1 MISSIHLLLLV
12 LASSQT
18 AQAFEASPRDGT
30 NNDTDSASA
39 KGLSL
44 AAIISIIVG
53 IIFIFALAT
62 CLFVVYFARQR
73 NSPPPLYEQRYYY
86 RQDIESP
93 KTMVEP
99 WGYVVAHQPR
109 YPEFHGVARTGS
121 LETNGEFYNHME
133 NAARS
138 GHIQLTHDPRS
149 VIHGHD
155 NAMPAHHAYDP
166 NAVSK
171 QARNAI
177 SSHSLPPPQPIHK
190 RRPGT
195 PDSFIIRA
203 YKSAVEDASRL
214 PEPQPL
220 PTPGQSVLSSPSEP
234 SSSPT
239 LVASSSR
246 WSSRLSSLSLPR
258 LYIPKKAP
266 PPSLVLQPLASRPRD
281 AADHQLH
288 ITPPL
293 LSDPRF
299 IDRPLGAGVVVLE
312 RNRPPTPRNS
322 EKYAAYTEVP
332 LASGKSILYGM

>member
-1 MISSIHLLLLV
+1 MFSSINLLLLA

-18 AQAFEASPRDGT
+18 VQAFKASPRDN
-30 NNDTDSASA
+30 NNDDGP
-39 KGLSL
+39 KGLST
-44 AAIISIIVG
+44 AAIIGIIVG
-53 IIFIFALAT
+53 ILFIFALAT
-62 CLFVVYFARQR
+62 CLFIVYFARQR
-73 NSPPPLYEQRYYY
+73 NPPPPFYEQRYYY
-86 RQDIESP
+86 RQDVETSP

-99 WGYVVAHQPR
+99 WVYVAHQSH
-109 YPEFHGVARTGS
+109 YPDIHGGARNGS
-121 LETNGEFYNHME
+121 ISTNGEFYNHME

-149 VIHGHD
+149 VIHGPD

-166 NAVSK
+166 NAVSR
-171 QARNAI
+171 QARDAI
-177 SSHSLPPPQPIHK
+177 SSHSLPPPQPTHK

-203 YKSAVEDASRL
+203 YKSAVEDASR
-214 PEPQPL
+214 PSEPQPL
-220 PTPGQSVLSSPSEP
+220 PTPGQSVLSSPSEI

-239 LVASSSR
+239 LVGSSSR
-246 WSSRLSSLSLPR
+246 WSSRLSSLSLPK

-266 PPSLVLQPLASRPRD
+266 PPSLVLQPLTTRSGD
-281 AADHQLH
+281 GADHQLH

-299 IDRPLGAGVVVLE
+299 IDRPLGAGIVVIE
-312 RNRPPTPRNS
+312 RNRPPTPKDS
-322 EKYAAYTEVP
+322 EKYAAYAEVP

>member
-1 MISSIHLLLLV
+1 MISSIHLLLLA
-12 LASSQT
+12 LASCQT
-18 AQAFEASPRDGT
+18 TQAFMASPRDGT
-30 NNDTDSASA
+30 SDADSTSS
-39 KGLSL
+39 KSLSTS
-44 AAIISIIVG
+44 AIIGIIVG
-53 IIFIFALAT
+53 IVIIFALAT
-62 CLFVVYFARQR
+62 VLFAVYFARQR
-73 NSPPPLYEQRYYY
+73 NAPPPFYEQRYYY
-86 RQDIESP
+86 RQDLEASP

-99 WGYVVAHQPR
+99 WVYVAHQSH
-109 YPEFHGVARTGS
+109 YPEVSRDGS
-121 LETNGEFYNHME
+121 VGTNGEFYNHME

-149 VIHGHD
+149 VIHGPD

-171 QARNAI
+171 QARDAI
-177 SSHSLPPPQPIHK
+177 SSHSLPTPQPIHK

-203 YKSAVEDASRL
+203 YKSAVENASR
-214 PEPQPL
+214 PSEPQPL

-239 LVASSSR
+239 LVGSSSR
-246 WSSRLSSLSLPR
+246 WSRLSSLSLPK

-266 PPSLVLQPLASRPRD
+266 PPSLVLQPLATRPRD

-312 RNRPPTPRNS
+312 RNRPATPNDS
-322 EKYAAYTEVP
+322 EKYAAYKDVP

>member
-1 MISSIHLLLLV
+1 MISSIHVLLLA

-18 AQAFEASPRDGT
+18 AQAFKVVPRDGA
-30 NNDTDSASA
+30 NDTDSASS
-39 KGLSL
+39 KGLST
-44 AAIISIIVG
+44 AEIIGIIVG

-73 NSPPPLYEQRYYY
+73 NPPPPFYEQRYYY
-86 RQDIESP
+86 RQDIEASP

-99 WGYVVAHQPR
+99 WVYVAHQSH
-109 YPEFHGVARTGS
+109 YPEFQGVARDGS
-121 LETNGEFYNHME
+121 IGTNGEFYNHME

-149 VIHGHD
+149 AIHGHD

-171 QARNAI
+171 QARDAI

-203 YKSAVEDASRL
+203 YKSVVEDASR
-214 PEPQPL
+214 PSEPQAL
-220 PTPGQSVLSSPSEP
+220 PTPGPSTSSSPSEP

-239 LVASSSR
+239 LVGSSFRLELQTFLALFAQAIHTKESSTSESCASTPSWAARRRCRSSA
-246 WSSRLSSLSLPR
+246 SHHTSSL
-258 LYIPKKAP
+258 
-266 PPSLVLQPLASRPRD
+266 
-281 AADHQLH
+281 
-288 ITPPL
+288 
-293 LSDPRF
+293 
-299 IDRPLGAGVVVLE
+299 E
-312 RNRPPTPRNS
+312 RS
-322 EKYAAYTEVP
+322 
-332 LASGKSILYGM
+332 SIR

>member
-1 MISSIHLLLLV
+1 MISTIHLLLLA

-18 AQAFEASPRDGT
+18 ARAFKASPRDSS
-30 NNDTDSASA
+30 NDTDSASS
-39 KGLSL
+39 KGLPL
-44 AAIISIIVG
+44 AAIIGIIVG
-53 IIFIFALAT
+53 IMFIFALAT

-73 NSPPPLYEQRYYY
+73 ASPPPFYEQRYYY

-93 KTMVEP
+93 KGMVEP
-99 WGYVVAHQPR
+99 WEYVAQQSH
-109 YPEFHGVARTGS
+109 YPELHGVDRNGS
-121 LETNGEFYNHME
+121 AETNAEFYNRME
-133 NAARS
+133 SAARS

-166 NAVSK
+166 NTVSK
-171 QARNAI
+171 QARNAV
-177 SSHSLPPPQPIHK
+177 SSHSLPPPQPTYK
-190 RRPGT
+190 RRPDT

-203 YKSAVEDASRL
+203 YKSAVEDASRT

-234 SSSPT
+234 RSSPT
-239 LVASSSR
+239 LVGSASR
-246 WSSRLSSLSLPR
+246 WSSRLSSLSLPK

-266 PPSLVLQPLASRPRD
+266 PPSLVLQPLATRPRD

-293 LSDPRF
+293 LSDARF
-299 IDRPLGAGVVVLE
+299 LDRPLGAGVVVLE
-312 RNRPPTPRNS
+312 RNRPPTPKNS

>member
-1 MISSIHLLLLV
+1 MISSIHLLLLA

-18 AQAFEASPRDGT
+18 AQAFKAFRRDGT
-30 NNDTDSASA
+30 NDADSTSS
-39 KGLSL
+39 KSLSTS
-44 AAIISIIVG
+44 AIIGIIVG
-53 IIFIFALAT
+53 IVIIFALAT
-62 CLFVVYFARQR
+62 VLFAVYFARQR
-73 NSPPPLYEQRYYY
+73 NAPRPFYEQRYYY
-86 RQDIESP
+86 RQDIEASP
-93 KTMVEP
+93 KTMAEP
-99 WGYVVAHQPR
+99 WVYVAHQSH
-109 YPEFHGVARTGS
+109 YPEVPRDGS
-121 LETNGEFYNHME
+121 IGTNGEFYNHME

-149 VIHGHD
+149 VIHGPD

-171 QARNAI
+171 QARDAA

-203 YKSAVEDASRL
+203 YKSAVENASR
-214 PEPQPL
+214 PSEPQPL
-220 PTPGQSVLSSPSEP
+220 PTPGRSVLPSPSEP

-239 LVASSSR
+239 LVGSSSR
-246 WSSRLSSLSLPR
+246 WSRLSSLSLPK

-266 PPSLVLQPLASRPRD
+266 PPSLVLQPLATRPGD

-299 IDRPLGAGVVVLE
+299 VDRPLGAGVVVLE
-312 RNRPPTPRNS
+312 RNRPHTPNDS
-322 EKYAAYTEVP
+322 EKYAAYKDVP

>member
-1 MISSIHLLLLV
+1 MISSMHLLLLA

-18 AQAFEASPRDGT
+18 AQAFKAFPRDG
-30 NNDTDSASA
+30 NNDTESASS
-39 KGLSL
+39 KGLPL
-44 AAIISIIVG
+44 AAIIGIIVG
-53 IIFIFALAT
+53 IVFIFGLAT
-62 CLFVVYFARQR
+62 CLFVIYFARQR
-73 NSPPPLYEQRYYY
+73 HSPRPFYEQRYYY
-86 RQDIESP
+86 RQEIESP

-99 WGYVVAHQPR
+99 WEYVAHQPR
-109 YPEFHGVARTGS
+109 YPEFQGVARNGPV
-121 LETNGEFYNHME
+121 ETNAEFYNRME
-133 NAARS
+133 SAARS

-149 VIHGHD
+149 AIHGHD

-166 NAVSK
+166 NTVSK
-171 QARNAI
+171 QARSAT
-177 SSHSLPPPQPIHK
+177 SSHSLPHPQPTHK

-203 YKSAVEDASRL
+203 YKSAVEDASRV

-220 PTPGQSVLSSPSEP
+220 PTPKHSVLSSPSEP
-234 SSSPT
+234 NSSPT
-239 LVASSSR
+239 LVGSSSR
-246 WSSRLSSLSLPR
+246 WSSRFSSLSLPK

-266 PPSLVLQPLASRPRD
+266 PPSLVLQPLATQPRD
-281 AADHQLH
+281 GADHQLH

-312 RNRPPTPRNS
+312 RNRPPTPKNS

>member
-1 MISSIHLLLLV
+1 MISSIHLLLLA
-12 LASSQT
+12 LACSQT
-18 AQAFEASPRDGT
+18 AQAFKVFPRDST
-30 NNDTDSASA
+30 NDNASASS
-39 KGLSL
+39 KGLST
-44 AAIISIIVG
+44 AEIIGIIVG

-73 NSPPPLYEQRYYY
+73 NAPPPFYEQRYYY
-86 RQDIESP
+86 RQDIEASP

-99 WGYVVAHQPR
+99 WVYVAHQSH
-109 YPEFHGVARTGS
+109 YPEFQGVARDGS
-121 LETNGEFYNHME
+121 IATNGEFYNHME
-133 NAARS
+133 NAARL

-149 VIHGHD
+149 VVHGHD

-171 QARNAI
+171 QARDAI
-177 SSHSLPPPQPIHK
+177 SSHSLPTPQPIHK

-203 YKSAVEDASRL
+203 YKSVVEDASR
-214 PEPQPL
+214 PSEPQPL

-239 LVASSSR
+239 LVGSSSG
-246 WSSRLSSLSLPR
+246 WSSRLSSLSLPK

-266 PPSLVLQPLASRPRD
+266 PPSLVLQPLATRPGD

-299 IDRPLGAGVVVLE
+299 IDRPLGAGIVVLE
-312 RNRPPTPRNS
+312 RNRPPTPKNS

>member
-1 MISSIHLLLLV
+1 MISSIHLFLLA

-18 AQAFEASPRDGT
+18 TQAFNASPRD
-30 NNDTDSASA
+30 DTSDNDSASS
-39 KGLSL
+39 KGLSTT
-44 AAIISIIVG
+44 AIIGLIVG
-53 IIFIFALAT
+53 IVFIFALAT
-62 CLFVVYFARQR
+62 CLFVVYFSRQR
-73 NSPPPLYEQRYYY
+73 NSPPPHYEQRYYY
-86 RQDIESP
+86 RQDTEASP

-99 WGYVVAHQPR
+99 WVYVAHQSH
-109 YPEFHGVARTGS
+109 YPEFPGDGS
-121 LETNGEFYNHME
+121 IGTNGEFYNHME

-171 QARNAI
+171 QARDAV
-177 SSHSLPPPQPIHK
+177 SSHSLPTPQPIHK

-203 YKSAVEDASRL
+203 YKSAVEDASQ
-214 PEPQPL
+214 PQSL
-220 PTPGQSVLSSPSEP
+220 PTPGQSVLLSPSEP

-239 LVASSSR
+239 LVGSSSR
-246 WSSRLSSLSLPR
+246 WSRLSSLSLPK

-266 PPSLVLQPLASRPRD
+266 PPSLVLQPLATRPGD

-312 RNRPPTPRNS
+312 RNRPPTPQTS
-322 EKYAAYTEVP
+322 EKYAAYNDVP
-332 LASGKSILYGM
+332 LGSGKSILYGM

>member
-1 MISSIHLLLLV
+1 MISSLHLLLLA
-12 LASSQT
+12 LASCQT
-18 AQAFEASPRDGT
+18 TQAFMASPRDGT
-30 NNDTDSASA
+30 SDADSTSS
-39 KGLSL
+39 KSLSTS
-44 AAIISIIVG
+44 AIIGIIVG
-53 IIFIFALAT
+53 IVIIFALAT
-62 CLFVVYFARQR
+62 VLFAVYFARQR
-73 NSPPPLYEQRYYY
+73 NAPPPFYEQRYYY
-86 RQDIESP
+86 RQDIEASP

-99 WGYVVAHQPR
+99 WVYVAHQSH
-109 YPEFHGVARTGS
+109 YPEVSRDGS
-121 LETNGEFYNHME
+121 VGTNGEFYNHME

-149 VIHGHD
+149 VIHGPD

-171 QARNAI
+171 QARDAI
-177 SSHSLPPPQPIHK
+177 SSHSLPTPQPIHK

-203 YKSAVEDASRL
+203 YKSAVENASR
-214 PEPQPL
+214 PSEPQPL

-239 LVASSSR
+239 LVGSSSR
-246 WSSRLSSLSLPR
+246 WSRLSSLSLPK

-266 PPSLVLQPLASRPRD
+266 PPSLVLQPLATRPGD

-312 RNRPPTPRNS
+312 RNRPATPNDS
-322 EKYAAYTEVP
+322 EKYSAYKDVP

>member
-1 MISSIHLLLLV
+1 MSSSIHLLLLA

-18 AQAFEASPRDGT
+18 AQAFNASPRD
-30 NNDTDSASA
+30 DTSDNDSASS
-39 KGLSL
+39 KGLST
-44 AAIISIIVG
+44 AAIIGLIVG
-53 IIFIFALAT
+53 IVFIFALAT

-73 NSPPPLYEQRYYY
+73 NSSLPHYEQRYYY
-86 RQDIESP
+86 RQDTETSP

-99 WGYVVAHQPR
+99 WVYVAHR
-109 YPEFHGVARTGS
+109 SHYPDISRDGS
-121 LETNGEFYNHME
+121 VGTNGEFYDHME

-171 QARNAI
+171 QARDAV
-177 SSHSLPPPQPIHK
+177 SSHSLPTPQPIHK

-203 YKSAVEDASRL
+203 YKSAVEDASQ
-214 PEPQPL
+214 PQPL
-220 PTPGQSVLSSPSEP
+220 PTPGQSVLLSPSEP

-239 LVASSSR
+239 LVGSSSR
-246 WSSRLSSLSLPR
+246 WSRLSSLSLPK
-258 LYIPKKAP
+258 LYIPKKGP
-266 PPSLVLQPLASRPRD
+266 PPSLVLQPLATRPGD

-299 IDRPLGAGVVVLE
+299 IDRPLGAGIVVLE
-312 RNRPPTPRNS
+312 RNRPPTPRTS
-322 EKYAAYTEVP
+322 EKYAAYNDMP
-332 LASGKSILYGM
+332 LGSGKSVLYGM